1 MNLRIGL
8 VLVALGLSALGCAS
22 SDGDTPPNGTEQP
35 LTRVDSR
42 DGKLQLSVFTT
53 PQPPTRGMISAR
65 LIVTDRG
72 SARAV
77 DGLTL
82 AVEPHMPS
90 MGHGTATVPRV
101 TPKGSGTYQ
110 VDDLDLFMAGRWEL
124 RIAITGGVADA
135 AVVPLD
141 VR

>member
-1 MNLRIGL
+1 MHLRLGL
-8 VLVALGLSALGCAS
+8 VLVALGLSVGGCAS
-22 SDGDTPPNGTEQP
+22 SDGETAAANGEP

-42 DGKLQLSVFTT
+42 DGKLKLSVFTT
-53 PQPPTRGMISAR
+53 PQPPSRGMIRAR
-65 LIVTDRG
+65 LQVTDEA
-72 SARAV
+72 ARPV
-77 DGLTL
+77 DGLVLT
-82 AVEPHMPS
+82 VEPHMPS

-101 TPKGSGTYQ
+101 SAQGSGTYQ